1 MGEQARQQA
10 QPPVAGVVD
19 RSGRPTAVVAMGGHA
34 FMGRGESGTIQEHW
48 RNADAICGQLMTLV
62 ERDYNLVITHGNG
75 PQVGERLLKEELAKG
90 QLPQMPL
97 DVLVADTEGS
107 LGYILQQALLNQLRR
122 HQCRRYVVTV
132 ISQVVVDPADPA
144 FAQPS
149 KPIGPFFT
157 RAEAEARRDALGW
170 QVAED
175 AGRGWRRVVPSPRP
189 VKIIQRH
196 MIRDAAR
203 AGHIVV
209 ACGGG
214 GIPVAQTEAGDYVG
228 VEAVVDKDRTSSIL
242 ATQIGADLLIILTDV
257 PKVYLNFRQPDQLPL
272 SALTVGQTER
282 YLAEGHFATGSMRPK
297 VEAILE
303 FLKAGGKRGLITSP
317 ALLNRALDGEEG
329 THFIGR
335 V

>member
-1 MGEQARQQA
+1 MEPDKSVPPPAADRTRQ
-10 QPPVAGVVD
+10 PL
-19 RSGRPTAVVAMGGHA
+19 AVVAMGGHA
-34 FMGRGESGTIQEHW
+34 FMGPGESGTIAAHW
-48 RNADAICGQLMTLV
+48 RHADAICGQLMTLV

-90 QLPQMPL
+90 SLPQMPL

-122 HQCRRYVVTV
+122 REVRRYVVTM

-144 FAQPS
+144 FGRPA
-149 KPIGPFFT
+149 KPIGPFLT
-157 RAEAEARRDALGW
+157 RDEAELRRDTLGW
-170 QVAED
+170 QIVED

-196 MIRDAAR
+196 MIRDATR
-203 AGHIVV
+203 AGHIVI

-214 GIPVAQTEAGDYVG
+214 GIPVMKTAAGDYAG

-242 ATQIGADLLIILTDV
+242 AAQINADLLIILTDV
-257 PKVYLNFRQPDQLPL
+257 PKVFLNYRKPNQQAL
-272 SALTVGQTER
+272 SALTLAETET
-282 YLAEGHFATGSMRPK
+282 YLREGHFAAGSMQPK
-297 VEAILE
+297 VEAILD

-317 ALLNRALDGEEG
+317 ALLRRALDGEDG